1 MIVIPVPFN
10 DEKRNYIFVVSFLV
24 VSFFTVS
31 ITFVESTTFVVSFTV
46 VLSEPSVFFDEL
58 QPDAV
63 APIIA
68 ATKAKVKMCFFMG
81 NSLNVYFT
89 IVINHFYNH
98 LLKLLFVQ
106 VYILYRF
113 VAAWLNL
120 YYPTLM
126 YVNGLRHSVR
136 FILHLDN

>member
-1 MIVIPVPFN
+1 
-10 DEKRNYIFVVSFLV
+10 
-24 VSFFTVS
+24 
-31 ITFVESTTFVVSFTV
+31 
-46 VLSEPSVFFDEL
+46 
-58 QPDAV
+58 
-63 APIIA
+63 
-68 ATKAKVKMCFFMG
+68 MG
-81 NSLNVYFT
+81 NFLNVCFT

-106 VYILYRF
+106 VYILYGF